1 MNFGYLTLG
10 ILTLLQALSRRAL
23 ALTFALV
30 LAGVVSTSDAAVAAD
45 AKSSSEYKTFSADD
59 VFNLEYAADPQIS
72 PDGKT
77 IVYARRSMDRKHDR
91 ATGTLWIIDV
101 ASGTHR
107 PLLQDETVNSGP
119 RFSSDGKRLVYLAN
133 SAGKSVLRVLHLDTS
148 RSFALAQFEQAPGA
162 PVWSPDGTQIA
173 FSMFVPAKPA
183 MGFAEPVKPP
193 KGAEWSKPVRVFDK
207 LQFRFDGRGYLEKG
221 ASHVFVVPTE
231 GGSPRQITSGDAPF
245 QLPAWLDDNTLL
257 VVGNDDPGRE
267 LDPIESEIYRVDIR
281 TGERAL
287 LISRDG
293 PDFAPVVSPN
303 GNSIAYLGHD
313 DNRLAHEQ
321 MDLYVANSDGSNPRN
336 LSADYD
342 RGVNAL
348 AWRGDGKAIIAMAET
363 DGELS
368 LLSFPLRGAPTVLT
382 DEVGGTSIGR
392 PYAGGSFSVAAN
404 SGSRPAL
411 AFNVGSSSR
420 PAEVGYLR
428 SAGKT
433 KVLTRLNEDALAHLD
448 MAVVEE
454 FSVKSSHDQRDIEA
468 WVALPPGFKADGS
481 APLVLE
487 IHGGPYAM
495 YGPFFAAEIQRFAAE
510 GYVTVYV
517 NPRGSTGYGDDF
529 AQQIDLAY
537 PGKDYDDL
545 MSVVDDLLKRN
556 YVDPDRLFVTG
567 GSGGGILTAHI
578 VTQTDR
584 FAAAAS
590 IKPVINWTT
599 MALASDIAALV
610 TRHWMRAMP
619 WENRDRYWN
628 LSPISRVDKV
638 VTPTLMMV
646 GEQDHRTPTW
656 EAEQFYTALKL
667 QNVDTALIRIPGSS
681 HSIAA
686 RPSRLNAKVD
696 NIIGW
701 FRKYDPATSD

>member
-1 MNFGYLTLG
+1 MLRSVIMTLSFAL
-10 ILTLLQALSRRAL
+10 ILTGLLF
-23 ALTFALV
+23 TPV
-30 LAGVVSTSDAAVAAD
+30 AVIA
-45 AKSSSEYKTFSADD
+45 ETFSADD

-77 IVYARRSMDRKHDR
+77 IVYSRRRMDRQLDR
-91 ATGTLWIIDV
+91 SSGTLWSIDV
-101 ASGTHR
+101 ASGTHQ
-107 PLLQDETVNSGP
+107 PLLQDETVTSGP
-119 RFSSDGKRLVYLAN
+119 RFSRDGKRLVYLADN
-133 SAGKSVLRVLHLDTS
+133 EGKPALRVLHLDTS
-148 RSFALAQFEQAPGA
+148 RSFALAQFDRSPGA
-162 PVWSPDGTQIA
+162 PVWSPDGSQIA
-173 FSMFVPAKPA
+173 FSMFVPATDSA
-183 MGFAEPVKPP
+183 NFAEPLKPP
-193 KGAEWSKPVRVFDK
+193 KGATWSEPVRIFDK
-207 LQFRFDGRGYLEKG
+207 LQFRFDGRGYLEQG
-221 ASHVFVVPTE
+221 ASQVFVVPAE
-231 GGSPRQITSGDAPF
+231 GGSPRQITRGATPF
-245 QLPAWLDDNTLL
+245 QFPAWLDDNSLL
-257 VVGNDDPGRE
+257 VVGNDDPDRE
-267 LDPIESEIYRVDIR
+267 LDPIESEIYRVDLT
-281 TGERAL
+281 TGERTL

-303 GNSIAYLGHD
+303 GKLIAYLGYD
-313 DNRLAHEQ
+313 DHRLAHEQ

-342 RGVNAL
+342 RGLNGL
-348 AWRGDGKAIIAMAET
+348 AWRGDGNAVIAMAET

-368 LLSFPLRGAPTVLT
+368 LLSFPLRGTPTVLT
-382 DEVGGTSIGR
+382 NKVGGTSLGR
-392 PYAGGSFSVAAN
+392 PYAGGNFSVAAN
-404 SGSRPAL
+404 SGARPAI
-411 AFNVGSSSR
+411 AFSIASTNR

-428 SAGKT
+428 GTGKE
-433 KVLTRLNEDALAHLD
+433 KVLTKLNEDALAHLD
-448 MAVVEE
+448 LAVVEE
-454 FSVKSSHDQRDIEA
+454 FTVKSSHDQRDIEA

-481 APLVLE
+481 YPMVLE

-537 PGKDYDDL
+537 PGKDFDDL
-545 MSVVDDLLKRN
+545 MSVVDNLLARN
-556 YVDPDRLFVTG
+556 YVNADRLFVTG

-599 MALASDIAALV
+599 MALASDIASLI
-610 TRHWMRAMP
+610 TRHWLRAMP
-619 WENRDRYWN
+619 WENREHYWSR
-628 LSPISRVDKV
+628 SPISRVDKV

-646 GEQDHRTPTW
+646 GEEDHRTPTW

-667 QNVDTALIRIPGSS
+667 QKVDTALIRIPGAS

-701 FRKYDPATSD
+701 FRKYDPATTSEE

>member
-1 MNFGYLTLG
+1 MLRSVMMT
-10 ILTLLQALSRRAL
+10 I
-23 ALTFALV
+23 TFALT
-30 LAGVVSTSDAAVAAD
+30 LAGLLFTPVAVFA
-45 AKSSSEYKTFSADD
+45 EIFSADD

-77 IVYARRSMDRKHDR
+77 IVYARRSMDRQLDR
-91 ATGTLWIIDV
+91 SSGTLWSIDV

-107 PLLQDETVNSGP
+107 PLLQDETVTSGP
-119 RFSSDGKRLVYLAN
+119 RFSRDGKRLVYLASN
-133 SAGKSVLRVLHLDTS
+133 EGKPALRVLHLDTS
-148 RSFALAQFEQAPGA
+148 RSFALAQFERAPGA
-162 PVWSPDGTQIA
+162 PVWSPDGSQIA
-173 FSMFVPAKPA
+173 FSMFVPAADAPK
-183 MGFAEPVKPP
+183 FAEPVKPP
-193 KGAEWSKPVRVFDK
+193 EGATWSEPVRIFDT
-207 LQFRFDGRGYLEKG
+207 LQFRFDGRGYLEQG
-221 ASHVFVVPTE
+221 ASQVFVVPAE
-231 GGSPRQITSGDAPF
+231 GGSPRQITRGATPF
-245 QLPAWLDDNTLL
+245 QLPAWLDDNSLL
-257 VVGNDDPGRE
+257 VVGNDDPDRE
-267 LDPIESEIYRVDIR
+267 LDPIESEIYRVDLT
-281 TGERAL
+281 TGERTL
-287 LISRDG
+287 IISRDG

-303 GNSIAYLGHD
+303 GKLIAYLGYD
-313 DNRLAHEQ
+313 DHRLAHEQ

-336 LSADYD
+336 LSANYD
-342 RGVNAL
+342 RGL
-348 AWRGDGKAIIAMAET
+348 TGIAWRGDGNAVIAMAET

-382 DEVGGTSIGR
+382 NKVGGTSLGR
-392 PYAGGSFSVAAN
+392 PYAGGNFSVATN
-404 SGSRPAL
+404 SGARPAI
-411 AFNVGSSSR
+411 AFTVASTDR

-428 SAGKT
+428 GAGKE
-433 KVLTRLNEDALAHLD
+433 KVLTKLNEDALAHLD
-448 MAVVEE
+448 LAVVEE
-454 FSVKSSHDQRDIEA
+454 FTVKSSHDQRDIEA

-481 APLVLE
+481 YPLVLE

-537 PGKDYDDL
+537 PGKDFDDL
-545 MSVVDDLLKRN
+545 MSVVDDLLARN
-556 YVDPDRLFVTG
+556 YVNADRLFVTG

-599 MALASDIAALV
+599 MALASDIASLI
-610 TRHWMRAMP
+610 TRHWLRAMP
-619 WENRDRYWN
+619 WENREHYWSR
-628 LSPISRVDKV
+628 SPISRVDKV

-646 GEQDHRTPTW
+646 GEEDHRTPTW

-667 QNVDTALIRIPGSS
+667 QKVDTALIRIPGSS

-701 FRKYDPATSD
+701 FRKYDPATKSEE